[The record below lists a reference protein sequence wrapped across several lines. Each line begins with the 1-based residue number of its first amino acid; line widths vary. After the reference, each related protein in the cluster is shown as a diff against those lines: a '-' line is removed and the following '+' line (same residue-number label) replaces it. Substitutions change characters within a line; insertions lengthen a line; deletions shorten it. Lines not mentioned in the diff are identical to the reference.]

1 MSPVVTVKIPSEVMH
16 QVMLLAQ
23 KEHVTPAELVR
34 RALSTYLADG
44 GSDQNLM
51 ECGNDCTRVF
61 TFKVYNRF
69 LNEIDL
75 YAVNH
80 RIPRSQVVRNA
91 IAYYLE
97 KYGNTCINLTG

>member
-1 MSPVVTVKIPSEVMH
+1 MSPVVTVKVPPEVMR
-16 QVMLLAQ
+16 QVMIQAQ
-23 KEHVTPAELVR
+23 KERITPAELFR
-34 RALSTYLADG
+34 RALSLYLADG

-51 ECGNDCTRVF
+51 ECGKDCTRVF
-61 TFKVYNRF
+61 TFKVYNQF

-75 YAVNH
+75 YAINH

-97 KYGNTCINLTG
+97 KYGIVRVNLTG